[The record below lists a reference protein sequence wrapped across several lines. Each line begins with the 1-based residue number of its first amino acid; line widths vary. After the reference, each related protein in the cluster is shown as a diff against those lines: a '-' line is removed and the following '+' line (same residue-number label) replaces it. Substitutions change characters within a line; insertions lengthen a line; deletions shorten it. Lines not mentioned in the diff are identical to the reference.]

1 MVDED
6 KQFVVVQE
14 VSSGASS
21 LTVLVR
27 KKYAKWIKNIESD
40 TLAIGK
46 MYAFQNKTA
55 IKINFNL
62 GNQRVLFINCH
73 LDPHLRDRI
82 VR

>member
-14 VSSGASS
+14 VSSGAAS

-27 KKYAKWIKNIESD
+27 KKYAKWVSNIESD

-46 MYAFQNKTA
+46 MYVFQNKTA
-55 IKINFNL
+55 IKISFNF
-62 GNQRVLFINCH
+62 GNQQMLFINCH
-73 LDPHLRDRI
+73 LDPHLRDRK